1 MCINIVYSVSAD
13 TRLRRGYTATARGS
27 ESVRVSDR
35 QGVDTE
41 HIAQR
46 QQKKERGDNR
56 DNRENRNRDREE
68 IKNNDIFKAQ

>member
-1 MCINIVYSVSAD
+1 MEKIIMKLLSRKHHSRFNKH
-13 TRLRRGYTATARGS
+13 TLTTALLWP
-27 ESVRVSDR
+27 EK
-35 QGVDTE
+35 E